1 MPTSYDLTQLDTHSF
16 ESMVNFL
23 ALRVLGNGVTGFAT
37 GADGGRDGYLEG
49 TAPYPTA
56 KNQWSGVWYIQSKYH
71 KPNLS
76 GNPQTWL
83 VRQVTEE
90 LKLFSK
96 RGRTIPDVWILATNI
111 EPTAVKD
118 TGSFDKIKK
127 LVKAALP
134 DHVNFDIWGGQKI
147 LSFLGKDPDV
157 ASYYGHFL
165 TPGHVLSGMYNSI
178 NDQHTQVKAI
188 IEHLIVNQFNEQTY
202 TKLEQAGSSS
212 GARPKIHEL
221 FVDLPFETARNEND
235 KILKTI
241 VASAACNHKIS
252 CWGADLER
260 GRLYGKAWKRSRI
273 FILKGGP
280 GQGKSTVGQFYS
292 QIQRASFILSKG
304 GPHVLPALRETALEL
319 KLVAEDLSLWTSVP
333 RIPVLIE
340 LKDFATWYGGRAE
353 LEPKGILSYL
363 SERIALKTEQKVL
376 TGTVKRA
383 IATDSWFFNFDGLDE
398 VPNDVKDNI
407 ADEIIRFSD
416 EVLPSIDADAL
427 ILCTTRP
434 QGYSGQFEK
443 LDSSTLMLSQLPAD
457 IALLCATAVVKF
469 GRTESEGV
477 DAVETLSNAMQSPQ
491 VRELMTT
498 PLQSHIMAVVV
509 RDGGRPPEKRWELFE
524 NFYKVMKKRESL
536 KNFKDIRINKL
547 LRDDKLLKAIHA
559 RLGIALHAKA
569 ESSTGAEATLE
580 KSEFEK
586 LSRDTVTMLAD
597 ANIED
602 TLSALMEA
610 TTERLV
616 FVNTPDNSDYV
627 RFDIRQLQEFFAGE
641 FIYTDVSPVTMRN
654 RMDTICADPHWREVM
669 HFLLSSLVVMG
680 RISELAM
687 AAEVLSSTDNWD
699 GCRFTQIFRRR
710 LSVGA
715 ILALRLISEGVLEQ
729 DRRVRQT
736 FKNVLVPLYSTL
748 DQSLIGALTS
758 IEHINTKAWLHNC
771 MIDYLFQATEEEQI
785 GAAIV
790 LIRTLSDEP
799 DQHER
804 VSNRILKSSSGYI
817 NAILKAQLLE
827 RTKHFGNV
835 DPSNITQ
842 QWFIEGLIEL
852 LDEPNIRIGLN
863 YALVIKLL
871 FQHYNLTVNSPKYLN
886 LSTVKKSI
894 LLAFLERN
902 EDNDESLNSRRSRRY
917 RGLEFHYFEHD
928 WRTKSIPMIVAF
940 KISSPESLS
949 PFFQHCASTIAFA
962 QDNNFD
968 NLKHFIKTMQH
979 ISGIE
984 ELIPNYIKA
993 LLPLD
998 PWRNQALKFADELE
1012 KLDKKAFSKFVE
1024 TAKLNG
1030 RNIRPTAQ
1038 MISIH
1043 GSFSRTSWDQICRD
1057 FPYLGSNLSVHA
1069 RFHSEFDF
1077 EDTEFNESV
1086 TKHAFANPETYAAQ
1100 ILHWGGLFEMAG
1112 TEAPALRKLFLEVV
1126 PKLTVEDINIGAFE
1140 MRLSPFQINLTEE
1153 LDLLPLLASAL
1164 SGTYN
1169 SISSIGRHIE
1179 KQMENRTK
1187 MDFFTHF
1194 GLSISD
1200 LEKIFTDESA
1210 PELLRQAALSCFLVL
1225 GSLTDSIVS
1234 DQIFNTGFSDIF
1246 SKLLNK
1252 SSPKWYGQSL
1262 LQFAAKKLQPNDSR
1276 SAVLIGELLDFYRD
1290 NYSMSLQMQGILAN
1304 WRERSVA
1311 PVSKAGCLQ
1320 EWLKQED

>member
-49 TAPYPTA
+49 TAPYPTT
-56 KNQWSGVWYIQSKYH
+56 KNQWSGIWYIQSKYH
-71 KPNLS
+71 KPSLS

-96 RGRTIPDVWILATNI
+96 RGRTIPDIWILATNI

-127 LVKAALP
+127 LVKSALP

-157 ASYYGHFL
+157 ANYYGHFL
-165 TPGHVLSGMYNSI
+165 TPGHVLSGLYNNI

-212 GARPKIHEL
+212 SARPKIHEL
-221 FVDLPFETARNEND
+221 FVDLPFETARKNND
-235 KILKTI
+235 KILNTI
-241 VASAACNHKIS
+241 VSSAACNHKIS
-252 CWGADLER
+252 CWGTDLER
-260 GRLYGKAWKRSRI
+260 GRLYSKAWRRSRV

-304 GPHVLPALRETALEL
+304 GPHVLPALRETAMEL
-319 KLVAEDLSLWTSVP
+319 KLVAESLSLWTNVP

-340 LKDFATWYGGRAE
+340 LKDFATWYGGRTE
-353 LEPKGILSYL
+353 VEPKGILSYL

-434 QGYSGQFEK
+434 QGYSGQFDK

-469 GRTESEGV
+469 GRTESEGI
-477 DAVETLSNAMQSPQ
+477 DAVDTLSNAMQSPQ

-536 KNFKDIRINKL
+536 KNFKDVRINKL

-569 ESSTGAEATLE
+569 ESSIGAEATLE
-580 KSEFEK
+580 KNEFEK

-641 FIYTDVSPVTMRN
+641 FIYTDVSPITMRN

-715 ILALRLISEGVLEQ
+715 ILALRLITEGVLEQ

-748 DQSLIGALTS
+748 DQSLISALTS
-758 IEHINTKAWLHNC
+758 VQHTNTKSWLHNC

-790 LIRTLSDEP
+790 LIRALSDDT

-804 VSNRILKSSSGYI
+804 VSNRILKSSSSYI

-827 RTKHFGNV
+827 RPQHLSNV
-835 DPSNITQ
+835 EPSIITQ
-842 QWFIEGLIEL
+842 QWFIEGLIDL

-863 YALVIKLL
+863 YSLLIKLL
-871 FQHYNLTVNSPKYLN
+871 HQHYDLTVNSVKYFN

-894 LLAFLERN
+894 LLAFLNRN
-902 EDNDESLNSRRSRRY
+902 EDDADTFSTRQSKRY
-917 RGLEFHYFEHD
+917 KGLAFHYFEHD
-928 WRTKSIPMIVAF
+928 WRTKSIPMVIAF
-940 KISSPESLS
+940 KICSSEKFS
-949 PFFQHCASTIAFA
+949 PFFQHCASTIVFA
-962 QDNNFD
+962 QDNTYE
-968 NLKHFIKTMQH
+968 NLKSFIENMKH
-979 ISGIE
+979 ISGVE
-984 ELIPNYIKA
+984 ELMPNYLKA

-1012 KLDKKAFSKFVE
+1012 KLDIKAYSKFVE
-1024 TAKLNG
+1024 TAKLSG

-1038 MISIH
+1038 MIAIH
-1043 GSFSRTSWDQICRD
+1043 GSFSRKGWDDICRD

-1077 EDTEFNESV
+1077 NDSELNDSI
-1086 TKHAFANPETYAAQ
+1086 TKHAFANPETYASQ
-1100 ILHWGGLFEMAG
+1100 ILHWGSLFEMAG
-1112 TEAPALRKLFLEVV
+1112 TQAPALRKLLSEIV
-1126 PKLTVEDINIGAFE
+1126 PKLPTENINIGAFE
-1140 MRLSPFQINLTEE
+1140 MRLAPFHINLSEE
-1153 LDLLPLLASAL
+1153 LKLLPTLANAL
-1164 SGTYN
+1164 TGTYN
-1169 SISSIGRHIE
+1169 SIGVIGKHTD
-1179 KQMENRTK
+1179 KQTENRTK
-1187 MDFFTHF
+1187 IDFFAHF
-1194 GLSISD
+1194 GLSIDS
-1200 LEKIFTDESA
+1200 LEQIFTDEFA
-1210 PELLRQAALSCFLVL
+1210 PEIFRQAALSCFLVL
-1225 GSLTDSIVS
+1225 GSLTESIDS
-1234 DQIFNTGFSDIF
+1234 DQIFNTGYSNIF
-1246 SKLLNK
+1246 SQLLNER
-1252 SSPKWYGQSL
+1252 SPKWYGQSL
-1262 LQFAAKKLQPNDSR
+1262 LKFAAKKLQPNDAR

-1290 NYSMSLQMQGILAN
+1290 NYSMSLQMQSILSN

-1320 EWLKQED
+1320 EWLKQEG